1 VSEVEDVKA
10 AAAAAVHEYVACP
23 AGGRQV
29 EASRR
34 VRLGDVSASGRL
46 RLDALAEYLQDVAAD
61 DVDEV
66 GIPGA
71 WVLRRLAL
79 QLGELPRF
87 RDEVRLVTFCSGIGS
102 RFAERR
108 TTLFVEGRA
117 AGDEIAVE
125 SVSIWVYIDESGK
138 PSPLDEWFRK
148 YYEVAAGDRKVS
160 GRLRHPTPPADAVR
174 HTWPMRVADFDLL
187 AHANNA
193 AAWQAVEEEVAR
205 SAKGRRLESAEIE
218 YRAAIDVGEEI
229 EIATTFDDRE
239 LWCWL
244 MRDAEVR
251 ASAVVRVA

>member
-1 VSEVEDVKA
+1 VSEVEF
-10 AAAAAVHEYVACP
+10 VACP
-23 AGGRQV
+23 SGGRQV
-29 EASRR
+29 EATRR

-61 DVDEV
+61 DVDDV

-79 QLGELPRF
+79 KLGELPRF
-87 RDEVRLVTFCSGIGS
+87 RDDVRLVTFCSGIGS

-108 TTLFVEGRA
+108 TTVLS
-117 AGDEIAVE
+117 GDEVAVE

-138 PSPLDEWFRK
+138 PAPLDEWFRK

-160 GRLRHPTPPADAVR
+160 GRLRHSPPPPDAVKR
-174 HTWPMRVADFDLL
+174 TWPMRVADFDLL

-193 AAWQAVEEEVAR
+193 AAWQAIEEEIAR
-205 SAKGRRLESAEIE
+205 LAKGRRLESAEIE
-218 YRAAIDVGEEI
+218 YRAAIDIGDEI

-239 LWCWL
+239 LRCWL
-244 MRDAEVR
+244 TRDADMRV
-251 ASAVVRVA
+251 SAVVRVS